1 MNLDKEIIYK
11 IVKDFIYN
19 NPNYDNRSIIETFSG
34 RFAMIT
40 DLDITQLEYND
51 NPTDTPFD
59 MYGSQ
64 YVPGTGGYINVWVKI
79 IYGSDSRPTN
89 KREFLRILYPHYLSE
104 VRNASLSNMGIT
116 ISDKIKKSLDSYLE
130 FDSSD
135 LFIPDLTKVFG
146 GAIRDIIADMPIHD
160 IDIISA
166 PRSLKRLESILESK
180 GYHYVEGLNPKD
192 LSSVYTDIK
201 VICEPRTYIKDRKIV
216 QIIRPS
222 GDATKLLRY
231 SESMDR
237 LISNVDISCCGVSYD
252 GTNLIENVK
261 DAILHC
267 RNKVYKV
274 NFAAEMTHRNRLDHR
289 KAKLNDRGWEE
300 IEGGVATHRDI
311 KIDEVLKSD
320 TYKDGY
326 YDHIKAW

>member
-19 NPNYDNRSIIETFSG
+19 NPNYDNRSIIDTFSG
-34 RFAMIT
+34 RFSMIT
-40 DLDITQLEYND
+40 ELDITQLEYNN

-59 MYGSQ
+59 MYGAQ
-64 YVPGTGGYINVWVKI
+64 YVPGTGGYINVWVNI
-79 IYGSDSRPTN
+79 IYGLDSRPTN
-89 KREFLRILYPHYLSE
+89 KREFLRIHYSNYLSE
-104 VRNASLSNMGIT
+104 VRNKSLSNMGIT
-116 ISDKIKKSLDSYLE
+116 ISDKIKLSLDSYLE
-130 FDSSD
+130 FDSSE
-135 LFIPDLTKVFG
+135 LFRPDLVKVFG

-160 IDIISA
+160 VDIISA
-166 PRSLKRLESILESK
+166 SRSAKRLETILESN

-201 VICEPRTYIKDRKIV
+201 IICEPRTYIKGRKIV

-222 GDATKLLRY
+222 GDATMLMSYEK
-231 SESMDR
+231 SIDR

-252 GTNLIENVK
+252 GTNLIENVQ

-274 NFAAEMTHRNRLDHR
+274 NHGEMTHRNRLQHR
-289 KAKLNDRGWEE
+289 KAKLESRGWEQ

-320 TYKDGY
+320 AYKDGY
-326 YDHIKAW
+326 YEHIKAW